1 MTSDTNTESFTLI
14 EGQNNNFLSQGK
26 DDTVYFDFSHA
37 FTEVFNQGKNEL
49 ELDENKEENHSVF
62 FKDIKPSL
70 INLDERYFIKDNFV
84 EIIKEKN
91 FPFTKGEGIKHTFE
105 KIGLTICDDT
115 KNKISITKFKEKK
128 FATKEMFRDEN
139 GKIKKKRKRRKFK
152 PDNIRK
158 KIKAKFHKDLKNII
172 NKKLK
177 FANSKKLFELLPQNF
192 ITNITIKL
200 NQQAMNLTYE
210 EIIMNNWL
218 GDIGGREYGPDKD
231 KYDKNLELL
240 KYLNENKEI
249 SKKSEFN
256 IIKNMTY
263 EEILNAYFTSK
274 EFENSLIE
282 IYDKNKME
290 KLEYIEEYINK
301 SFTYVDFFKNPPK
314 RRNCYD
320 N

>member
-1 MTSDTNTESFTLI
+1 MSDNNTSSFALI
-14 EGQNNNFLSQGK
+14 EDQPIFSQNK
-26 DDTVYFDFSHA
+26 DNTIYFDFSQA
-37 FTEVFNQGKNEL
+37 FSEVFNQGRNVL
-49 ELDENKEENHSVF
+49 ELDENKEENQLVF
-62 FKDIKPSL
+62 FNDMKPSMK
-70 INLDERYFIKDNFV
+70 LDERYFIKDNFL

-105 KIGLTICDDT
+105 KLGLTICDT
-115 KNKISITKFKEKK
+115 KNKMSIAKFKEKK
-128 FATKEMFRDEN
+128 FATKEMFKDEN
-139 GKIKKKRKRRKFK
+139 GRIKKKKKRRKFK

-177 FANSKKLFELLPQNF
+177 EANSKKLFELLPQNF

-210 EIIMNNWL
+210 KIVKNNWL
-218 GDIGGREYGPDKD
+218 GEINGREYGPDKD
-231 KYDKNLELL
+231 KYDKNLELM
-240 KYLNENKEI
+240 KYLEENKEI

-263 EEILNAYFTSK
+263 EEILNAYFKSK

-282 IYDKNKME
+282 LYNKNKME

-301 SFTYVDFFKNPPK
+301 SLTYVDFFKNPPK
-314 RRNCYD
+314 RRNYYED
-320 N
+320 

>member
-1 MTSDTNTESFTLI
+1 MASDNNTASFTLI
-14 EGQNNNFLSQGK
+14 EDQPPNLFPQGK
-26 DDTVYFDFSHA
+26 DDTVYFDFSQA
-37 FTEVFNQGKNEL
+37 FTEVFNQGKDAIEL
-49 ELDENKEENHSVF
+49 EENKEENHLVF
-62 FKDIKPSL
+62 FNDMKPS
-70 INLDERYFIKDNFV
+70 NLDERYFIKDNFT

-105 KIGLTICDDT
+105 KLGLTICDST
-115 KNKISITKFKEKK
+115 KNKISITKFKENK
-128 FATKEMFRDEN
+128 FATKEMFKDEN
-139 GKIKKKRKRRKFK
+139 GKIKKKKKRRKFK

-210 EIIMNNWL
+210 EIITNNWL
-218 GDIGGREYGPDKD
+218 GDIDGREYGPDKD

-249 SKKSEFN
+249 SKKAEFN

-263 EEILNAYFTSK
+263 EEILKAYFTSK

>member
-1 MTSDTNTESFTLI
+1 MASDNNTASFILI
-14 EGQNNNFLSQGK
+14 EDQPTNLFSQGK
-26 DDTVYFDFSHA
+26 DDTVYFDFSQA
-37 FTEVFNQGKNEL
+37 FTEVFNQGKDAIEL
-49 ELDENKEENHSVF
+49 EENKEENHLVF
-62 FKDIKPSL
+62 FNDMKPS
-70 INLDERYFIKDNFV
+70 NLDERYFIKDNFI

-105 KIGLTICDDT
+105 KLGLTICDST

-128 FATKEMFRDEN
+128 FAIKEMFKDEN
-139 GKIKKKRKRRKFK
+139 GKIKKKKKRRKFK

-210 EIIMNNWL
+210 EIITNNWL
-218 GDIGGREYGPDKD
+218 GDIDGREYGPDKD

-249 SKKSEFN
+249 SKKAEFN

-301 SFTYVDFFKNPPK
+301 SFSYVDFFKNSSK
-314 RRNCYD
+314 RKNSYE

>member
-1 MTSDTNTESFTLI
+1 M
-14 EGQNNNFLSQGK
+14 
-26 DDTVYFDFSHA
+26 
-37 FTEVFNQGKNEL
+37 
-49 ELDENKEENHSVF
+49 
-62 FKDIKPSL
+62 FK
-70 INLDERYFIKDNFV
+70 
-84 EIIKEKN
+84 
-91 FPFTKGEGIKHTFE
+91 
-105 KIGLTICDDT
+105 
-115 KNKISITKFKEKK
+115 
-128 FATKEMFRDEN
+128 DEN
-139 GKIKKKRKRRKFK
+139 GKIKKKKKRRKFK

-210 EIIMNNWL
+210 EIITNNWL
-218 GDIGGREYGPDKD
+218 GDIDGREYGPDKD

-249 SKKSEFN
+249 S
-256 IIKNMTY
+256 
-263 EEILNAYFTSK
+263 
-274 EFENSLIE
+274 
-282 IYDKNKME
+282 NKME